1 MNEFAKTPFSNH
13 KKGSPMHLLSTSI
26 MSCGRLQQHVAS
38 PVTQMNSHTC
48 YMILSPVWSGLV
60 ATLLLLS
67 AAEELMPPDG
77 MTSTEQ
83 SSHYEPFLARV
94 IITSNQPIASADL
107 PAISDASDDGY
118 EASFGPSSS

>member
-1 MNEFAKTPFSNH
+1 
-13 KKGSPMHLLSTSI
+13 

-67 AAEELMPPDG
+67 AAEELL
-77 MTSTEQ
+77 E
-83 SSHYEPFLARV
+83 SSHYEPFLAHV

>member
-67 AAEELMPPDG
+67 AAEELM
-77 MTSTEQ
+77 E
-83 SSHYEPFLARV
+83 SSHYEPFL
-94 IITSNQPIASADL
+94 PM
-107 PAISDASDDGY
+107 
-118 EASFGPSSS
+118 SSSHPINQ